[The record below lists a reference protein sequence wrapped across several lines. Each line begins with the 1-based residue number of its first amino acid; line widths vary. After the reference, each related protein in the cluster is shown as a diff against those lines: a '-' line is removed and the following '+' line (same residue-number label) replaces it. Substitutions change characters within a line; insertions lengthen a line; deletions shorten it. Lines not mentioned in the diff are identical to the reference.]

1 MNRFKVCL
9 ADVQSPEGGKSRSN
23 LGVKGQPGD
32 RKDPSSAQERRKR
45 KGGVK
50 LVARLLGLKK
60 DYCTLELMPI

>member
-1 MNRFKVCL
+1 MNSFKVCL
-9 ADVQSPEGGKSRSN
+9 ADAQSPEGGN
-23 LGVKGQPGD
+23 LGVKGQPRD